1 MSESPQSAPAPTPRT
16 LSAGSGVW
24 EVFDAWLRRASEVIG
39 ASTEAL
45 NALNVFPISDADTGS
60 NLQLTL
66 AGIARA
72 VPDVNRASMDAVVQA
87 AILSAHGSSGAIVAE
102 MFSSVCRSLQHPTA
116 GLAGAGTGHRIALL
130 LRTVADAAHRAVAQ
144 PVAGTILTVAADA
157 ARAAEGA
164 ARTSPENGLAVAR
177 AAQAEARLA
186 LQRTPDQ
193 LDVLAEAGVVDAGGQ
208 AYALL
213 VDALVEVLGG
223 EPALPLTA
231 GETARP
237 ARSTGDPEYEVMYAL
252 HDAAPEAL
260 VALREKLSDLGHS
273 VVVVGESGAGVA
285 QVHVH
290 LGEPGAAVEAALGLG
305 RLSQVRITV
314 LEPTEAPTR
323 TVVAVVAGAGLA
335 RAALAA
341 GAVPVLVDGDEPVL
355 NALVQALGRAEGD
368 VVILPNDMETLEA
381 AHHLVARRRAAPRP
395 SRPARRMAVIPTVAQ
410 VQGLAALAVH
420 EPEADFDTAVAAMS
434 AAAGHARHGA
444 VTVAESD
451 TRTMAGRSVPGEVLG
466 VVEGDFVEIGDRL
479 VEVAWRVVERLLAGG
494 GELLTLVLG
503 ADAPLALADELT
515 HRSREQAAGLEIQ
528 VIDGGQA
535 RYLLLVGV
543 E

>member
-1 MSESPQSAPAPTPRT
+1 MPESLRPPLRSLSE
-16 LSAGSGVW
+16 GSGVW
-24 EVFDAWLRRASEVIG
+24 EVFDAWLRRASEVIS
-39 ASTEAL
+39 ASTDAL

-72 VPDVNRASMDAVVQA
+72 VPDMNRASMDAVVQA
-87 AILSAHGSSGAIVAE
+87 AILSAHGNSGAIVAE

-116 GLAGAGTGHRIALL
+116 GLAGAGAGHRIALL
-130 LRTVADAAHRAVAQ
+130 LRTVADSAHRAVVQ

-157 ARAAEGA
+157 AWAAEEA
-164 ARTSPENGLAVAR
+164 ARTSPEDGLAVAR

-186 LQRTPDQ
+186 LQRTPEQ

-223 EPALPLTA
+223 EPAVPLLA
-231 GETARP
+231 GEAVGPVRGAET
-237 ARSTGDPEYEVMYAL
+237 TEYEVMYAL

-260 VALREKLSDLGHS
+260 VALRGKLSDLGHS
-273 VVVVGESGAGVA
+273 VVVVGESGAGLA

-290 LGEPGAAVEAALGLG
+290 LSDPGAAVEAALGLG

-314 LEPTEAPTR
+314 LEPTQAPTR
-323 TVVAVVAGAGLA
+323 TVVAVVAGPGLA
-335 RAALAA
+335 RAAAAA
-341 GAVPVLVDGDEPVL
+341 GAVAVLADADQPVLD
-355 NALVQALGRAEGD
+355 ALVAALGRAQGD
-368 VVILPNDMETLEA
+368 VVVLPNDMETLEA
-381 AHHLVARRRAAPRP
+381 AHHLVARRRADPRP
-395 SRPARRMAVIPTVAQ
+395 SRPHRRMAVIPTVAQ

-420 EPEADFDTAVAAMS
+420 DPEADFDTAVTAMS

-466 VVEGDFVEIGDRL
+466 VVEGDFVEVGDRL
-479 VEVAWRVVERLLAGG
+479 LEVAWRVVERLLAGG

-503 ADAPLALADELT
+503 ADAPRALAAELT
-515 HRSREQAAGLEIQ
+515 SRGREQVAGLEVQ

>member
-1 MSESPQSAPAPTPRT
+1 MPESSHPAPSRS
-16 LSAGSGVW
+16 LSEGSGVW

-39 ASTEAL
+39 ASTDAL

-87 AILSAHGSSGAIVAE
+87 AILSAHGNSGAIVAE

-116 GLAGAGTGHRIALL
+116 GLAGAGAGHRIALL
-130 LRTVADAAHRAVAQ
+130 LRTVAEAAHRAVAQ

-157 ARAAEGA
+157 ARAAAVA
-164 ARTSPENGLAVAR
+164 ARASPEDGLAVAR
-177 AAQAEARLA
+177 AAQVEARLA

-208 AYALL
+208 AFALL

-223 EPALPLTA
+223 EPAVPLLA
-231 GETARP
+231 GGAVGPGRAVET
-237 ARSTGDPEYEVMYAL
+237 TEYEVMYAL
-252 HDAAPEAL
+252 HDASPEAL
-260 VALREKLSDLGHS
+260 VALRGKLSDLGHS
-273 VVVVGESGAGVA
+273 VVVVGESGAGLA

-290 LGEPGAAVEAALGLG
+290 LSDPGAAVEAALGLG
-305 RLSQVRITV
+305 RLSQVRIAV
-314 LEPTEAPTR
+314 LEPTAVVGR
-323 TVVAVVAGAGLA
+323 TVVAVVAGPGLA
-335 RAALAA
+335 RAAAAA
-341 GAVPVLVDGDEPVL
+341 GAIAVLADADQPVLD
-355 NALVQALGRAEGD
+355 ALVAALGRAPGD
-368 VVILPNDMETLEA
+368 VVVLPNDMETLEA
-381 AHHLVARRRAAPRP
+381 AHHLVARRRADPRP
-395 SRPARRMAVIPTVAQ
+395 SRPHRRMAVIPTVAQ

-420 EPEADFDTAVAAMS
+420 DPEADFDTAVTAMS

-451 TRTMAGRSVPGEVLG
+451 LRTLVGRSVPGEVLG
-466 VVEGDFVEIGDRL
+466 VVEGDFVEVGDRL

-515 HRSREQAAGLEIQ
+515 SRGREQVAGLEVQ